1 MKKVSILGC
10 GWLGLPLAKAF
21 LKNGFDVKGST
32 TSNNKKELLES
43 QGIPHYEIALEIDT
57 NSKMLVPFLEESE
70 LLIIAI
76 PPKLRG
82 KNKDYSDANKN
93 SFVSKIENLLPFIE
107 QSTVKKVLFI
117 SSTAVYG
124 EANTTVT
131 EETPTAPVTESGRQL
146 VEIENLLLNQTHFK
160 TTILRFGG
168 LIGPDR
174 NPARFL
180 AGKENMP
187 NPDAAVNL
195 IELEDCLG
203 IILKIIEKQ
212 AWGTIYNAVTPNH
225 PTRKD
230 YYTQKAIEAGLTPPT
245 FDEGKASVGKTILSN
260 KLIEELGYQFIR
272 MDL

>member
-10 GWLGLPLAKAF
+10 GWLGLPLAKEL
-21 LKNGFDVKGST
+21 LKNGFVVKGST
-32 TSNNKKELLES
+32 TSNNKKDLLENE
-43 QGIPHYEIALEIDT
+43 GIPHFAIALETDQ
-57 NSKMLVPFLEESE
+57 NSENIVPFLEESD

-93 SFVSKIENLLPFIE
+93 SFVAKIQNLIPFI
-107 QSTVKKVLFI
+107 QKSTVTKVLFI

-124 EANTTVT
+124 EANTSVT

-146 VEIENLLLNQTHFK
+146 VAIENLLLDQTSFE

-168 LIGPDR
+168 LIGPNR

-180 AGKENMP
+180 AGKINMP
-187 NPDAAVNL
+187 NPEAPINL
-195 IELEDCLG
+195 IELDDCLQ

-212 AWGTIYNAVTPNH
+212 SWATIYNAVTPYH
-225 PTRKD
+225 PSRKD
-230 YYTQKAIEAGLTPPT
+230 YYTKKALEANLVPPT
-245 FDEGKASVGKTILSN
+245 FDQENVSVGKTILSN
-260 KLIEELGYQFIR
+260 KLMQQLDYQFIR
-272 MDL
+272 MNL